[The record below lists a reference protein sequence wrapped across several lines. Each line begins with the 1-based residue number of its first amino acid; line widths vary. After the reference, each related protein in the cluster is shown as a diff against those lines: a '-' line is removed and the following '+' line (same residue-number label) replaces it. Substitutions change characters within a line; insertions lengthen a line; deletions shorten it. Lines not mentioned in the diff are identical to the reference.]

1 MKKILIILGF
11 IVFSANYA
19 LSATSAGY
27 CDYLKT
33 LNLSKKQTLK
43 IEEIEKKYRAKI
55 TLLNADVILKNM
67 EIAQLKP
74 YKNATLRISA
84 INAEL
89 DEVMDELSEIE
100 EQKQDEIMSCLGPIQ
115 KFKYRKYCKKAD
127 RG

>member
-11 IVFSANYA
+11 ILISANYVFA
-19 LSATSAGY
+19 ANLTSY
-27 CDYLKT
+27 SDFLKT
-33 LNLSKKQTLK
+33 LNLSKKQSLK

-74 YKNATLRISA
+74 YKNTASRINV

-89 DEVMDELSEIE
+89 DEVLDELSELDN
-100 EQKQDEIMSCLGPIQ
+100 QKQDEIMSCLGLIQ
-115 KFKYRKYCKKAD
+115 RYKYKKYCKNK
-127 RG
+127 G

>member
-11 IVFSANYA
+11 ILISANYVFA
-19 LSATSAGY
+19 ANQTNCS
-27 CDYLKT
+27 DFLKT
-33 LNLSKKQTLK
+33 LNLSKKQSLK

-74 YKNATLRISA
+74 YKNTASRINV

-89 DEVMDELSEIE
+89 DEVLDELSELDN
-100 EQKQDEIMSCLGPIQ
+100 QKQDEIMSCLGLIQ
-115 KFKYRKYCKKAD
+115 RYKYKKYCKSYK
-127 RG
+127 G